1 MTEALQSTKKTPGDS
16 SLGTTAKSSLHHGSG
31 EGQRKAHRAL
41 KYQALSQGRQ
51 WLVRQAKAENPDAMP
66 GDVYRTADC
75 RYVNHSAIGVNI
87 SPVHKAAHYSGL
99 VTCGSIWP
107 CPVCASRIQ
116 ERRRPECSRRLTGPR
131 GRATRSLWSRSPFRT
146 SPGRAWAI
154 CWRQADAFKR
164 LRKG

>member
-1 MTEALQSTKKTPGDS
+1 MTEAPQITKTAPGES
-16 SLGTTAKSSLHHGSG
+16 PLGTTAKSSLRHGSE

-87 SPVHKAAHYSGL
+87 SPAHKAAH
-99 VTCGSIWP
+99 
-107 CPVCASRIQ
+107 
-116 ERRRPECSRRLTGPR
+116 
-131 GRATRSLWSRSPFRT
+131 
-146 SPGRAWAI
+146 
-154 CWRQADAFKR
+154 
-164 LRKG
+164 